1 MGRGEPADG
10 LHGLRSAASASNQA
24 AHHKWPR
31 THQPRTQAA
40 HPVASIFPN
49 TAALLRLVST
59 LLAECDEE
67 WLTGK
72 IYLSL
77 ETSAA

>member
-1 MGRGEPADG
+1 
-10 LHGLRSAASASNQA
+10 
-24 AHHKWPR
+24 
-31 THQPRTQAA
+31 
-40 HPVASIFPN
+40 
-49 TAALLRLVST
+49 LRLVST